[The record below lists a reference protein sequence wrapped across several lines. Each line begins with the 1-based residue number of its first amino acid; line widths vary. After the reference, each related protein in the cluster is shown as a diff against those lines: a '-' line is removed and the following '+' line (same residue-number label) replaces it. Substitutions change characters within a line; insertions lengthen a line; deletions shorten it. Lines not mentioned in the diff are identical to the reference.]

1 MRSIHLPR
9 SLPERAAAQ
18 EDGGRPADHALVVE
32 LLYASHASAQR
43 EAPARRGD
51 DPACQIALRAAK
63 ADADDDGTERLTL
76 LALGTAVCASDL
88 TAVLADHKNITTQQL
103 IDELVAARRDEGAN
117 DTAMPDLLLAMRAD
131 DPGQA
136 AELLGNLI
144 AGDHDA
150 FLDLIVE
157 LGGYAAT
164 CVSLLAVL
172 EISLVEDTL
181 AELEEI
187 VQQFFAGEQPPRTG
201 TAGQRR

>member
-1 MRSIHLPR
+1 M
-9 SLPERAAAQ
+9 
-18 EDGGRPADHALVVE
+18 PADHTLVME
-32 LLYASHASAQR
+32 LLHASHASAQR

-51 DPACQIALRAAK
+51 DPACQIALRAAM
-63 ADADDDGTERLTL
+63 ADADDEGIQRLTL

-88 TAVLADHKNITTQQL
+88 TAVLADHKNTTTQQL
-103 IDELVAARRDEGAN
+103 IDELVAARHDKGAE
-117 DTAMPDLLLAMRAD
+117 DTAMPDLLLAMRTD

-144 AGDHDA
+144 AGDHDI

-172 EISLVEDTL
+172 EISPVEDTL
-181 AELEEI
+181 AELEET
-187 VQQFFAGEQPPRTG
+187 VQQFFAGKQPPRTG
-201 TAGQRR
+201 TAVQRQ